1 VSPGK
6 DLNQVFQKRM
16 LAYLIEDLVC
26 PACHAP
32 LKWQI
37 HERDGEH
44 IQQALATCMECQS
57 DYPLREGI
65 AIFLLPDLPRN
76 DLWDQVESGLT
87 QFLGANPEKELQL
100 MNSPLENL
108 NPADQFFRAMLLEE
122 NGEFER
128 ARSMYLVANAGL
140 YTPEY
145 QICHESQVHFLL
157 DHLANASVPLVDLAS
172 GRGELVEA
180 LLHNLD
186 CPVAATDFSLRVLR
200 RDRRWFA
207 HFGLDERLSLLAFDA
222 RSTPFRD
229 RSLPCLTTNLGL
241 PSVEQPG
248 ELLGELRR
256 VVSGELLAISYF
268 IDPEDVQNRAFIQE
282 NELSALLWRA
292 ELQKHLLA
300 AGWQIQFANP
310 CNAPARPTPT
320 SQILEGAGIDAI
332 PAAPTTL
339 QWNIV
344 RAY

>member
-1 VSPGK
+1 
-6 DLNQVFQKRM
+6 M
-16 LAYLIEDLVC
+16 LAYLIEALVC

-37 HERDGEH
+37 HERDGER
-44 IQQALATCMECQS
+44 IQQALATCMECQA
-57 DYPLREGI
+57 DYPLRDGI

-76 DLWDQVESGLT
+76 DLWDQVESGLA
-87 QFLGANPEKELQL
+87 QFLRANPEKEKQL
-100 MNSPLENL
+100 MDSALESL
-108 NPADQFFRAMLLEE
+108 NPADKFFRAMRLEE
-122 NGEFER
+122 LGEFER
-128 ARSMYLVANAGL
+128 ARSLYLVANAGL

-145 QICHESQVHFLL
+145 QICHESQIHYLL
-157 DHLANASVPLVDLAS
+157 DHLASSSAPLVDLAS

-180 LLHNLD
+180 LLGLGR
-186 CPVAATDFSLRVLR
+186 PVAATDFSLRVLR
-200 RDRRWFA
+200 RNRRWFA
-207 HFGLDERLSLLAFDA
+207 HFGLDDRLSLLAFDA
-222 RSTPFRD
+222 RCTPFRD

-241 PSVEQPG
+241 PNVEQPG

-268 IDPEDVQNRAFIQE
+268 IDPEDAENLAFIQG
-282 NELSALLWRA
+282 NKLSPLFSRA
-292 ELQKHLLA
+292 ESQKRLLV

-339 QWNIV
+339 QWSLV
-344 RAY
+344 RAS